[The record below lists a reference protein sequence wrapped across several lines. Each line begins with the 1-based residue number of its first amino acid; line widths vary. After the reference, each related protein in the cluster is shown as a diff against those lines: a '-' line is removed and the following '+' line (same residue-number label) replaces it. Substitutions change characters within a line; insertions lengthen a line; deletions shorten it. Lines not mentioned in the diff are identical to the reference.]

1 MKPRLSAALAAI
13 SALCAVFSTGCQT
26 GSPSMRGSFS
36 KTDFPHVASV
46 APGKVFYRLEYER
59 GSVDSESLAMRVWA
73 QVRSAIDDP
82 LLQRVDRREPA
93 DLRVLLNVSRKL
105 SSRTDK
111 GFVYEGFVRGSF
123 TLMAQHDRLISEV
136 HFNAMGERYEDPK
149 DAETSAFKLLKPR
162 VLEWAETKITA
173 EQASVC
179 AEEITIKARS
189 GTPSAE
195 SQAKYE
201 RLRKFLVNQPGVHG
215 VRVLSEDKAS
225 GKIVFRVLY
234 ERKRCPQGVLASI
247 LDRKPDLEIYL
258 PSRK

>member
-1 MKPRLSAALAAI
+1 MKIRLSAALVAI

-26 GSPSMRGSFS
+26 GFQAFRGSFA

-82 LLQRVDRREPA
+82 VLQKVDRKDPA

-111 GFVYEGFVRGSF
+111 GFVYEGFVRGTF
-123 TLMAQHDRLISEV
+123 TLLAEHDRMISEV
-136 HFNAMGERYEDPK
+136 HFNATGERFADPK

-162 VLEWAETKITA
+162 VLDWAETKITA
-173 EQASVC
+173 EQASVSV
-179 AEEITIKARS
+179 EEITIKARP
-189 GTPSAE
+189 GTPTEA

-215 VRVLSEDKAS
+215 VRILSEDKSA
-225 GKIVFRVLY
+225 GTIVYRVLY